1 MKVIL
6 VRHAIAV
13 ERGTGWVDAERP
25 LTDKGIRRLEKS
37 VAGMARAGIALDR
50 LLTSP
55 WVRAVETAARVTEL
69 LEEGELV
76 VTEHLADDPGE
87 ALLEE
92 LSQGES
98 VGAVGHEP
106 WMSEL
111 CAWLCTGSMELATA
125 FPFKKAGVAVL
136 EGEAEPGAME
146 LTAFLPPRVLRRLA
160 G

>member
-1 MKVIL
+1 VQVIL

-25 LTDKGIRRLEKS
+25 LTDKGIRRLERS

-55 WVRAVETAARVTEL
+55 WTRAVQTAARVAEL
-69 LEEGELV
+69 LDEGEPV
-76 VTEHLADDPGE
+76 VTEHLAGE
-87 ALLEE
+87 PSDALLDE
-92 LSQGES
+92 LRGDA

-111 CAWLCTGSMELATA
+111 CAWLCTGSLALATG

-136 EGEAEPGAME
+136 EGEVAEPGAMA
-146 LTAFLPPRVLRRLA
+146 LKALLPPRVLRRLGA
-160 G
+160 